1 MRLVHHPA
9 TFDVVLQLVDQWDD
23 SLDGELTNSLV
34 DQLDVSSVQHGVQNL
49 PVLVM
54 QPLEQEVQKGVGSR
68 GCCYVLSFA

>member
-23 SLDGELTNSLV
+23 SLDGELANSLV
-34 DQLDVSSVQHGVQNL
+34 DQLDVGSVQHGVQNL

-54 QPLEQEVQKGVGSR
+54 QPLEQEVQKRVGSR